1 MGKNKMIKLI
11 DILKEI
17 DLDKEIETIG
27 IIALNNKLLPAYF
40 KNKIPRSLGDDVAF
54 DTSGKLILPGSGY
67 PQGGF
72 KEHKTEEELTKDLC
86 KNYDELLRFFRTQSP
101 KNVELEEAQMK
112 ILTSAINCAI

>member
-27 IIALNNKLLPAYF
+27 IIASNNKLLPAYF
-40 KNKIPRSLGDDVAF
+40 KNKIPRSLGDNIAF